1 MVPASLAMHRYRST
15 QVTTCTPGQLL
26 VLLYDGLF
34 RFLSEA
40 KAAMEAGDRAR
51 AGERID
57 RAYAIL
63 EELAG
68 ALQPSAA
75 PTLCENLQAIYVFCM
90 GRVVEAN
97 LKRESALVDDV
108 LRVLT
113 PLRDAWRTA
122 AAETDKAEAQRA
134 LSKVGG
140 ARGTY

>member
-34 RFLSEA
+34 RFLGEA
-40 KAAMEAGDRAR
+40 KGAMESGDRAR
-51 AGERID
+51 AGERVD

-75 PTLCENLQAIYVFCM
+75 PAICENLQAIYLFCM

-97 LKRESALVDDV
+97 VKRDPAGIDDV
-108 LRVLT
+108 VRVLS
-113 PLRDAWRTA
+113 PLREAWRIA
-122 AAETDKAEAQRA
+122 AAEADKADAQRA
-134 LSKVGG
+134 IAKVGG
-140 ARGTY
+140 ARGAY

>member
-1 MVPASLAMHRYRST
+1 MHRYRST

-34 RFLSEA
+34 RFLGEA
-40 KAAMEAGDRAR
+40 KVAMAAEDRAR
-51 AGERID
+51 TGERLD